1 MKGFE
6 SIFRNGALFE
16 VGTFPGQFVQWL
28 RDEGKV
34 LDVVSEKVA
43 ESNELANL
51 AKIVRRW
58 HVSEQLKFFA
68 TWPDALGSQYEP
80 KVGHLGVSEEA
91 FCQIDLELVLFQFG
105 EDLIEDL
112 QVMFVSGGMD
122 DDIVD
127 VDNDVV
133 NAIEYFFHKPLERG
147 WTA

>member
-1 MKGFE
+1 MQRL
-6 SIFRNGALFE
+6 RN
-16 VGTFPGQFVQWL
+16 
-28 RDEGKV
+28 EGEV
-34 LDVVSEKVA
+34 LDVVPEKVA

-68 TWPDALGSQYEP
+68 AWPDAFGSQNEP
-80 KVGHLGVSEEA
+80 KVGHLGVSEET
-91 FCQIDLELVLFQFG
+91 FRQVDFELVLFQFG

-127 VDNDVV
+127 VDDDVV

>member
-1 MKGFE
+1 M
-6 SIFRNGALFE
+6 
-16 VGTFPGQFVQWL
+16 
-28 RDEGKV
+28 
-34 LDVVSEKVA
+34 VSEKVA
-43 ESNELANL
+43 ESDELPNL
-51 AKIVRRW
+51 SEIVRRW

-68 TWPDALGSQYEP
+68 TWSDAFGSQNEP
-80 KVGHLGVSEEA
+80 KVGHFGVSEET
-91 FCQIDLELVLFQFG
+91 FGQIDFELVLFQSG

-147 WTA
+147 WTAQ

>member
-1 MKGFE
+1 M
-6 SIFRNGALFE
+6 E
-16 VGTFPGQFVQWL
+16 VCTFSGQLVQRL

-68 TWPDALGSQYEP
+68 TWPDAFGSQNEP

-112 QVMFVSGGMD
+112 QVMFVSGGMN

-133 NAIEYFFHKPLERG
+133 DAIEYFFHKPLERG

>member
-1 MKGFE
+1 M
-6 SIFRNGALFE
+6 E
-16 VGTFPGQFVQWL
+16 VCTFSGQLVQRL

-68 TWPDALGSQYEP
+68 TWPDAFGSQNEP

-91 FCQIDLELVLFQFG
+91 FRQIDLELVLFQFG